1 MASDPLRGRT
11 LEWSYEDGPT
21 KGTRFEHT
29 FHDDGTVS
37 YRMVGDAKSEGAG
50 AERPKYEVATLG
62 HGVCTV
68 AYLAP
73 SGWTLTTVLDMRS
86 GKIVSVASNE
96 KQLVMQHGTF
106 TDRTQR

>member
-1 MASDPLRGRT
+1 MPNDPLRGRT

-37 YRMVGDAKSEGAG
+37 YRMAGDAKGDGAPG
-50 AERPKYEVATLG
+50 ERQRYEVATLG
-62 HGVCTV
+62 DGVCAV
-68 AYLAP
+68 SYLAR
-73 SGWTLTTVLDMRS
+73 SGWTLTTVLDLAS
-86 GKIVSVASNE
+86 GRMASFASNE
-96 KQLVMQHGTF
+96 KQLIVQHGTF